1 MSRSRKK
8 SPIHTDG
15 SPGTTKESKR
25 YANKKVRN
33 TEDLPQHG
41 GYKKAFESYE
51 IHDFVIRYPWEEVK
65 QEWESGDE
73 YYRDKYSTLQE
84 LRRHWEKY
92 YYSK

>member
-1 MSRSRKK
+1 MVLLEQQKRVKDTPTKK
-8 SPIHTDG
+8 FEILKT
-15 SPGTTKESKR
+15 
-25 YANKKVRN
+25 YRN
-33 TEDLPQHG
+33 VADI
-41 GYKKAFESYE
+41 KKAFESYE

-73 YYRDKYSTLQE
+73 YYKDKYSTLQE